1 MDVKNCS
8 TESQATLYNFG
19 GHYYQQ
25 ILIYSLAVYSSLLS
39 QVAIYSKKSLLGPL
53 KRYGPQITSTLNQ
66 SIKYKMLQ
74 GVWGSASNFI
84 RVFYPFLVKRGGGL
98 L

>member
-8 TESQATLYNFG
+8 TKSQATLYNFG
-19 GHYYQQ
+19 GHHFWQ
-25 ILIYSLAVYSSLLS
+25 ILIYSLTLYSSLLS

-53 KRYGPQITSTLNQ
+53 KRYGPQITYTLNQ

-74 GVWGSASNFI
+74 GIWGSASNFI
-84 RVFYPFLVKRGGGL
+84 RVFYPF
-98 L
+98 

>member
-8 TESQATLYNFG
+8 TKSQATLYNFG

-25 ILIYSLAVYSSLLS
+25 ILIYSLTVYSSLLS
-39 QVAIYSKKSLLGPL
+39 HVAIYSKNSLLGPL
-53 KRYGPQITSTLNQ
+53 KRYGPQITSTLNK

-74 GVWGSASNFI
+74 GVLGSASSFI
-84 RVFYPFLVKRGGGL
+84 RVFYPF
-98 L
+98 